1 MEPVTPSNMRKKHHE
16 LDELVRDIIAAR
28 KAQKLTQLQLAE
40 LAGLSRRTVVL
51 IESGGDCTLGTLRR
65 ITTALGLEM
74 RAHTPRLPTLDD
86 VTRENERLFAEA
98 RATNQNLT

>member
-1 MEPVTPSNMRKKHHE
+1 MNSITPSHKPTKQRD

-28 KAQKLTQLQLAE
+28 KAQKLTQHQLAE
-40 LAGLSRRTVVL
+40 LAGLSRRTIVL
-51 IESGGDCTLGTLRR
+51 IESGGDCTLSTLRR
-65 ITTALGLEM
+65 LTTALGLEM

-86 VTRENERLFAEA
+86 VTRENERLFAQA